1 MINLRQLDALAA
13 RGDFDGL
20 ANEALGA
27 WRRRLPVSLRLLLT
41 EAEHAAP
48 VALGLALRR
57 LSEVTH
63 RPTAGARRML
73 EELLAWLAAFDD
85 ETPEPDPT
93 ALAAAAAGLLAL
105 AGQTGAEL
113 GLRERAAA
121 GAGAAID
128 RLGGVSLRSRGG
140 AGGGVLTD
148 LPGGPSRV
156 PSRSAGASGRPAFWT
171 LRGSDEPHLC
181 AEPRGALIA
190 WLLAAGLSATAGSDR
205 RANGVSPAGFES
217 ARGEVRTRLARLI
230 EELDERGARFD
241 RDLGPVFLFAAEAA
255 GVAGGSSAEPLGRAV
270 KRRGAGGATPSRVAE
285 RVGSLV
291 HSVSEHVTPFA
302 A

>member
-121 GAGAAID
+121 GAGAACL
-128 RLGGVSLRSRGG
+128 RTCPAGRRVSLAAPRGRRGGPLFGLFAARTSPICVPSRGG
-140 AGGGVLTD
+140 
-148 LPGGPSRV
+148 R
-156 PSRSAGASGRPAFWT
+156 
-171 LRGSDEPHLC
+171 
-181 AEPRGALIA
+181 
-190 WLLAAGLSATAGSDR
+190 
-205 RANGVSPAGFES
+205 
-217 ARGEVRTRLARLI
+217 
-230 EELDERGARFD
+230 
-241 RDLGPVFLFAAEAA
+241 
-255 GVAGGSSAEPLGRAV
+255 
-270 KRRGAGGATPSRVAE
+270 
-285 RVGSLV
+285 
-291 HSVSEHVTPFA
+291 
-302 A
+302 